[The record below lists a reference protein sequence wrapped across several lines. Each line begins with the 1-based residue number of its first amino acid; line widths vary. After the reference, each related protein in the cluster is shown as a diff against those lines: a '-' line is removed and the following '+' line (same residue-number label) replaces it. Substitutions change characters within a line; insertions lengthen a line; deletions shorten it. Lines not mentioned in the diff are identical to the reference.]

1 MHVSHTHAS
10 STPTGLETDTDVR
23 GCVPSIVSVHDLNL
37 CPQQRREALV
47 SIQVQPVAN
56 TRSQNRHPAPSGRG
70 ISALRR
76 PRRGCG
82 SGVGWVGKGR
92 KTTAPRRPSP
102 HLHCSRCLSDNLHD
116 VGSGGDVGEVPVLS
130 LQLLGQPGGGNESGY
145 HPSKQN
151 LHRTLGLA
159 LFRPRALRTLESESS
174 SSHRCTSSLQ
184 PFSLQMDSSI

>member
-1 MHVSHTHAS
+1 MRFWGGLGGQRQENHSAATTLPTVGETAELRASQSPLDGEGCHSRRDWAAAARPAMCAAHVKM
-10 STPTGLETDTDVR
+10 P
-23 GCVPSIVSVHDLNL
+23 C
-37 CPQQRREALV
+37 
-47 SIQVQPVAN
+47 
-56 TRSQNRHPAPSGRG
+56 
-70 ISALRR
+70 
-76 PRRGCG
+76 
-82 SGVGWVGKGR
+82 
-92 KTTAPRRPSP
+92 
-102 HLHCSRCLSDNLHD
+102 LHCSRCFSDNLHD